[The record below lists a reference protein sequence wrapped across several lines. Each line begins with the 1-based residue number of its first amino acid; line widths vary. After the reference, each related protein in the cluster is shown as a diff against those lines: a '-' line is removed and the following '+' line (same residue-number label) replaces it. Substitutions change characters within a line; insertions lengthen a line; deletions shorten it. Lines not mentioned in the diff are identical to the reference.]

1 MFGLQGRE
9 AINPLIF
16 LTSSMATTTDN
27 ELTGTKSFP
36 TLTAMPFDRHPSMES
51 LREKLIKRG
60 AKVESFAG
68 THYCT
73 YTGIAWR
80 LDERDKMVKFS
91 VKGRVVLDAY
101 GWDQFNPNSAV
112 ILSPL

>member
-1 MFGLQGRE
+1 MV
-9 AINPLIF
+9 
-16 LTSSMATTTDN
+16 TTIDD
-27 ELTGTKSFP
+27 ELTGTKAFH

-68 THYCT
+68 THYCA

>member
-9 AINPLIF
+9 EINPLIF